1 VAKAL
6 GFECHEPAAL
16 LLIQASEQQID
27 VLVNDTIRMR
37 LTIPAS
43 RTSTWTNN
51 QRGHRQPSPPPSP
64 TLQASRPQ
72 PTFRATSSLPCP

>member
-37 LTIPAS
+37 LTIPGGGMIAS
-43 RTSTWTNN
+43 GEVVGIR
-51 QRGHRQPSPPPSP
+51 
-64 TLQASRPQ
+64 RP
-72 PTFRATSSLPCP
+72 